1 MIDAKLKVPEPR
13 YFDGNRK
20 QFADWWRAMA
30 FYLKFNK
37 IAAAD
42 EKVIM
47 ILAHLRGDTAGAF
60 AQMELERL
68 NQKDDTID
76 WKRWETNFKKLFS
89 NDTLQSNAKWIIKSF
104 KQGKKHTTDFLIEF
118 ETLKIRAQVNDAHAK
133 FLLKR
138 NTYHDTIKA
147 ILGYPP
153 DNIPTSYEEW
163 KKAILSV
170 GQGYESTEIC
180 QDTHTGSGITY
191 GGNGQPMEIERIE
204 GRKTLKCYACC
215 KLGHIAKNC
224 QNPKKPKCF
233 TCGCFGHMAN

>member
-1 MIDAKLKVPEPR
+1 MS
-13 YFDGNRK
+13 
-20 QFADWWRAMA
+20 

-37 IAAAD
+37 IESAD

-104 KQGKKHTTDFLIEF
+104 KQGKKYTADFFIKF
-118 ETLKIRAQVNDAHAK
+118 KTLKTQAQVNDAHAK

-138 NTYHDTIKA
+138 NTCHDMIKA
-147 ILGYPP
+147 ILGYPS
-153 DNIPTSYEEW
+153 DNIPTTYEEW

-170 GQGYESTEIC
+170 RQGYESC
-180 QDTHTGSGITY
+180 Y
-191 GGNGQPMEIERIE
+191 
-204 GRKTLKCYACC
+204 KC
-215 KLGHIAKNC
+215 
-224 QNPKKPKCF
+224 
-233 TCGCFGHMAN
+233 